1 MMFLASMIDYKHTY
15 SRPASIL
22 KAFPPTIG
30 GMDEEHDLTT
40 KEGRIGF
47 VIEKSGHNPASIARL
62 LGCKPAAVY
71 QWLDGSTKNLKEH
84 LLWKLA
90 DITGYEARWISTG
103 EGPQRQ
109 KKHMDARIA
118 HAIEV
123 MESLPPY
130 VIDEGV
136 REIESLADGLFDG
149 LSAGDQQIA
158 LAAQHMP
165 PAELDKFIE
174 TVRKQSAEKRA
185 LLAALIAQQ
194 HADETREPA
203 PEPPKPAE
211 KPASTRKGKPY
222 KLPEPGIAKPHAG
235 HHKKRAA

>member
-1 MMFLASMIDYKHTY
+1 MINYKHTY
-15 SRPASIL
+15 SASASIL
-22 KAFPPTIG
+22 KAFPHTIP

-47 VIEKSGHNPASIARL
+47 VIEKCGHNPASIAKL

-90 DITGYEARWISTG
+90 DTTGYDARWISTG

-109 KKHMDARIA
+109 KKYMDTRFA
-118 HAIEV
+118 HVLDV

-136 REIESLADGLFDG
+136 REIEALADGLFAD
-149 LSAGDQQIA
+149 LSPGDQQIA
-158 LAAQHMP
+158 MAAQHMP
-165 PAELDKFIE
+165 PGDLEKFID

-185 LLAALIAQQ
+185 LLAALMAQQ

-203 PEPPKPAE
+203 PEEAPPAE
-211 KPASTRKGKPY
+211 RPSRARKGTY
-222 KLPEPGIAKPHAG
+222 KLSETGIANPHTG
-235 HHKKRAA
+235 HHKKRSA